1 MLSTELAGGD
11 KTRIIP
17 EEIVA
22 RVKQDLGLKDKDTY
36 ARDTL
41 RDLRVRLGSDYVV
54 AFFFDGGMK
63 NMKSPNS
70 LLLFVALAVLS
81 TSAIAKSK
89 SDIRDVT
96 GCLSNGKSANKFV
109 LNGDDGSMWEAK
121 SSRVNLGKH
130 VGHTV
135 TLTGVVSHAMMH
147 NVKEGAKDVAQY
159 TGASKHNNE
168 HGHLKVTNVNMVSTS
183 CRK

>member
-1 MLSTELAGGD
+1 MEAGG
-11 KTRIIP
+11 K
-17 EEIVA
+17 
-22 RVKQDLGLKDKDTY
+22 
-36 ARDTL
+36 
-41 RDLRVRLGSDYVV
+41 
-54 AFFFDGGMK
+54 
-63 NMKSPNS
+63 MKSPTWI
-70 LLLFVALAVLS
+70 LLGIVLIVLS

-96 GCLSNGKSANKFV
+96 GCLSKGNSADAFV
-109 LNGDDGSMWEAK
+109 LNGDDGSMWDVK

-147 NVKEGAKDVAQY
+147 NMKEDAKDVAQD
-159 TGASKHNNE
+159 TGAAKSNNE
-168 HGHLKVTNVNMVSTS
+168 HGHLKVTNVKIVSVS